1 MVQYYVYSPHYDFFI
16 NKAQRSA
23 GYSMSTFHFHK
34 KYELYY
40 QLSGTRK
47 YFIEDSAYF
56 VNVGN
61 VVFIDQ
67 SEIHKA
73 SSMGEEPHARIV
85 INFSEEFI
93 APMARC
99 FAGVDLFQLFHSAQ
113 KVLALPMRTRAQ
125 AEDILARLLACG
137 ESDAPTAVAM
147 RRVLLCELLL
157 LLSEYQQNQP
167 KAEQGNARITNKTI
181 DAISGYISTHY
192 REKLTLDDLAER
204 FHMSRYYLSRLF
216 KQTTNISLMEYLNGV
231 RLRAAKELLENTA
244 SPIADVAAEVGYAT
258 PGHFTRMFRIGTGLA
273 PQEYR
278 KLFRVNP

>member
-1 MVQYYVYSPHYDFFI
+1 MVQYYVFSPHYDFYI
-16 NKAQRSA
+16 NKVQRSG

-61 VVFIDQ
+61 MVLIDQ

-73 SSMGEEPHARIV
+73 SSMHEDPHARIV

-93 APMARC
+93 APVARC
-99 FAGVDLFQLFHSAQ
+99 FQGVDLFALFHSRQ

-125 AEDILARLLACG
+125 AEDVLGRLLACG
-137 ESDAPTAVAM
+137 ESEAPTAVAL

-157 LLSEYQQNQP
+157 LLTDFQASQP

-181 DAISGYISTHY
+181 DAVSGYVSAHY
-192 REKLTLDDLAER
+192 REKLTLDDLAAR

-216 KQTTNISLMEYLNGV
+216 KQTTNISLMEYVNGV
-231 RLRAAKELLENTA
+231 RLRAAKDLLENTA
-244 SPIADVAAEVGYAT
+244 VPITDVAAEVGYAT

-273 PQEYR
+273 PLEYR
-278 KLFRVNP
+278 KLFRVIP